1 MGSEW
6 GAFHG
11 LAHLRLLGRW
21 GFLTLIL
28 QAKRQAQRDEE
39 ALQACDPRAGVRA
52 LVGVT
57 PCP

>member
-21 GFLTLIL
+21 GLLTLIR
-28 QAKRQAQRDEE
+28 QVKRQAQKDEE
-39 ALQACDPRAGVRA
+39 ALKACGSQAGIRAP
-52 LVGVT
+52 VGVT